1 MGSRLGYCRPC
12 DAQVYA
18 RRPGRGWVL
27 ALAATAFGMVVLV
40 LGASLIGPFVMFA
53 LPFMA
58 LFGFAVGPL
67 ARLVSEPPT
76 CPACHRELRWRHRD
90 EVPAELLRAPD
101 RKEPERRAAA

>member
-12 DAQVYA
+12 DAQVHA
-18 RRPGRGWVL
+18 RGRGVGWWL
-27 ALAATAFGMVVLV
+27 ALAATSVGMVLLV

-58 LFGFAVGPL
+58 LFGFALGPL

-76 CPACHRELRWRHRD
+76 CPRCHRELRWRHRD
-90 EVPAELLRAPD
+90 EVPPELRARD
-101 RKEPERRAAA
+101 RARQERRAAA